1 MALAPISHAWGSP
14 LPPTTLNSGES
25 DNMSASD
32 LGNPPGLAGQGA
44 ARGWVTRA
52 ELPSRPG
59 LLAAAAGTAA
69 SRAPLGHRA
78 PGSWFPGR
86 WLEACGSQTLTS
98 GRSAACDPP
107 GRFLTRRGAHPG
119 VGQTRAPRPRVA
131 LCDGH
136 RRRLLRLLHSPAQP
150 RRFPW
155 SEKASCPPV
164 ASRRLSPAPRPGRWR
179 LPGTGPRCLIARRF
193 PTRGL
198 YLALSPL
205 ERDL

>member
-1 MALAPISHAWGSP
+1 MAPAPISHAWGSP
-14 LPPTTLNSGES
+14 LPPPRPVNSGE
-25 DNMSASD
+25 SD

-44 ARGWVTRA
+44 APGWVTRA
-52 ELPSRPG
+52 GLPSRPG
-59 LLAAAAGTAA
+59 LPAAAAGTAA

-98 GRSAACDPP
+98 GHSAACDPP
-107 GRFLTRRGAHPG
+107 GCFLTRRGAHPG
-119 VGQTRAPRPRVA
+119 VGQTRAPQPRVA
-131 LCDGH
+131 LCDG
-136 RRRLLRLLHSPAQP
+136 RWRRLLRLLHSPAQP

-164 ASRRLSPAPRPGRWR
+164 ASWRPSPAPRPGRWQ

-198 YLALSPL
+198 SLALSPF
-205 ERDL
+205 EHDL

>member
-1 MALAPISHAWGSP
+1 MAPAPISHAWGS
-14 LPPTTLNSGES
+14 LLHHPPPVNSGKS

-52 ELPSRPG
+52 GLPSRPG
-59 LLAAAAGTAA
+59 LPAAAAGTAA
-69 SRAPLGHRA
+69 SHAPLGHRA

-131 LCDGH
+131 LCDGR
-136 RRRLLRLLHSPAQP
+136 RRRLLSLLHSPAQP

-155 SEKASCPPV
+155 SENQLPTCGLAASVP
-164 ASRRLSPAPRPGRWR
+164 SPEARPLAAPRHWPEVPHSKAIPHAGTLSRS
-179 LPGTGPRCLIARRF
+179 LPSQA
-193 PTRGL
+193 
-198 YLALSPL
+198 
-205 ERDL
+205 